1 MAKWLEQLESFIGGG
16 PGGPRRVKAFRWLV
30 LIGLIGAALLLI
42 ASFLHFKPVDPS
54 QDPGLSPPGDSDAP
68 RQQQQ
73 QQAAFLNGSDDADKD
88 PFSDI
93 ENELDDRLK
102 QMLENIVGVGTVD
115 VMVTV
120 DSTEETVVQLNQQQ
134 TQQLTDE
141 TDKNGAKRH
150 ITSVDKNGQVAL
162 YEVNGGQSPIVVKK
176 LKPQVR
182 GVLVVAKG
190 AENATVHLLI
200 ADAISKGLDV
210 PIHRISVVPRKQ

>member
-1 MAKWLEQLESFIGGG
+1 VAKWLEQLESFIGGG

-30 LIGLIGAALLLI
+30 LIGLIGAALLLF
-42 ASFLHFKPVDPS
+42 ASFLNIKTVEDPS
-54 QDPGLSPPGDSDAP
+54 RDPGLSPPGDADGP
-68 RQQQQ
+68 Q
-73 QQAAFLNGSDDADKD
+73 QQAAFLGGGGENSD
-88 PFSDI
+88 PFSEI
-93 ENELDDRLK
+93 EQSLDSRLK
-102 QMLENIVGVGTVD
+102 QMLENIVGVGAVD

-120 DSTEETVVQLNQQQ
+120 DSTEETVVQLNQKQ

-150 ITSVDKNGQVAL
+150 ITSIEKDGQVVL
-162 YEVNGGQSPIVVKK
+162 YEVNGEQSPIVVKK
-176 LKPQVR
+176 VQPQIR

-210 PIHRISVVPRKQ
+210 PIHRISVVPRKT